1 MNWVE
6 ETWHSPSPT
15 PPSTHGEGPAPTVYE
30 TLVKSQDDSTNDPD
44 TSLDS
49 PRLLIADKSV
59 FHTERRLNPNDENP
73 PLSRPTRAFGNIVPL
88 PVNPASG
95 SVRGYRSHVP
105 LTVQVRLND
114 TDGRA
119 LSSLLDT
126 GASLSVID
134 AGLLR
139 RLGGVPSGTPMRI
152 HGLGDVMTLGWV
164 TIPVFLHAQ
173 DPHGKAT
180 HLSFAQDFHVLPS
193 FAPGLCLGRDF
204 IDAQDLSV
212 SPVRGR
218 GRIGRYTFQVNERL
232 PGPYDQEP
240 ELITTSDI
248 DLCAGEQRWVP
259 VGAHCLAPDIDYA
272 VIPRLS
278 TVPDESVRLFGPAGL
293 LRHAPVGHVLLGNYG
308 SCTFHLQK
316 GTIVADAYAARVGDV
331 TTDAGEL
338 FALAPA
344 RSSVATAGS
353 SSPELPPS
361 DVELALPL
369 DAFELADATGS
380 SLTADAAVSLVDDQ
394 FRVGIDTSGAPHP
407 DIVALLRQNAEAFA
421 LDGRPGRVDDH
432 DMEINLLPAATL
444 RSDAPRRASPE
455 KRAAMDTTID
465 QLLSW
470 DVIEPSSSPVSFPV
484 VMVRQN
490 GKWRFCV
497 DYRTLNTSTIP
508 DRYPLP
514 TIDSIFQTL
523 AGKKVF
529 SSLDAIRGYHQ
540 LGVKESDRWKT
551 AFICHRGLFQY
562 KRVPF
567 GLRNAPA
574 VFQRLMDQVLGP
586 LRWSQAVVYIDDAVI
601 ATDSM
606 DEHLRALDTLLRSA
620 VSTGLKF
627 SPAKCTFAVPSLVL
641 LGRKVSG
648 AGVAVWEERAKAVED
663 LRRPT
668 TLQEL
673 YHTLGLFGY
682 YRSFIRKF
690 ADLASPLTKLLRG
703 WRYESADGQT
713 RLVNTEGKA
722 VTASKIPLQWDA
734 EQQHAFDAL
743 RRAVANPPILAHP
756 DSSRP
761 YVLYVDASKHALA
774 AIVHQVHDSAVP
786 ASSAAQL
793 NHLGLSQLPTTVAR
807 ERWRAWLAEDRF
819 FGPILSRL
827 QDSTPDPDWVV
838 SEGILVRRPD
848 DRVALPLAAVST
860 VMRALHDDQGHFGFM
875 KTFLSVTR
883 QFWRPGLSTVVRS
896 WVKHCGTCQATKQAP
911 KTGSLTIQND
921 PSLPFETVSFDL
933 VYGFPRS
940 QAGKDTALVI
950 QDQFSRMV
958 LLHPCAK
965 DISAEG
971 VAAVFSDRVLRY
983 GWRPRRIVTDSEARV
998 SGAVMT
1004 AVASSLGAETA
1015 PSSPYHQQANSVE
1028 RAVQTIQ
1035 RVLASMALDSRAH
1048 WDRRVLPSVELAMN
1062 SSPALTTGYRPFDL
1076 VFMSHPDVVHAV
1088 FDAGEHLGVGSFPER
1103 LAAARERLEDARR
1116 HIVAAREVQ
1125 KRRYDAKR
1133 APVPSLA
1140 VGMRAWI
1147 RLTDRPVAGTGQD
1160 KLAAKKL
1167 GPFLVE
1173 EVLSPHRVRLRLP
1186 DHLQID
1192 PVLNVEQLDFAP
1204 TDVDPFAAERERLS
1218 GSVRA
1223 VPSSVSGAPL
1233 DPALPDV
1240 PPASS
1245 ASEDG
1250 LALAAVPRVRRAPRT
1265 LREFDLGTVSAAT
1278 PPPVGSDALAD
1289 ALAGP
1294 VGRPRRLVVD
1304 GCERVLQERPVAFLS
1319 RLTSPAE
1326 SKLVASEL
1334 ELVCFTWAYHKLA
1347 HLFEGFL
1354 VTVVTDHAPM
1364 ERMLVSSNTIPYGPT
1379 ISRCRAVVMPHLPN
1393 LRFVY
1398 RPGALHTN
1406 ADALSRLPPAS
1417 GSES

>member
-1 MNWVE
+1 
-6 ETWHSPSPT
+6 
-15 PPSTHGEGPAPTVYE
+15 
-30 TLVKSQDDSTNDPD
+30 
-44 TSLDS
+44 
-49 PRLLIADKSV
+49 
-59 FHTERRLNPNDENP
+59 
-73 PLSRPTRAFGNIVPL
+73 
-88 PVNPASG
+88 
-95 SVRGYRSHVP
+95 
-105 LTVQVRLND
+105 
-114 TDGRA
+114 
-119 LSSLLDT
+119 
-126 GASLSVID
+126 
-134 AGLLR
+134 
-139 RLGGVPSGTPMRI
+139 MRI
-152 HGLGDVMTLGWV
+152 HGLGNVMTLGWV

-173 DPHGKAT
+173 DPYGAAT
-180 HLSFAQDFHVLPS
+180 HISFSQDFHVLPS

-232 PGPYDQEP
+232 PGPYGQEP
-240 ELITTSDI
+240 ELVTTSDV
-248 DLCAGEQRWVP
+248 DLFAGEQRWVP

-278 TVPDESVRLFGPAGL
+278 TAPDESVRLFGPAGL

-308 SCTFHLQK
+308 SCTFHLRK

-331 TTDAGEL
+331 TADAGEL
-338 FALAPA
+338 FALTPA
-344 RSSVATAGS
+344 RSSAATAGS
-353 SSPELPPS
+353 SSPEFLPS

-407 DIVALLRQNAEAFA
+407 DIVALLRRHAEAFA

-586 LRWSQAVVYIDDAVI
+586 LRWSQAVIYIDDAVV

-606 DEHLRALDTLLRSA
+606 EEHLRALEILLRSA
-620 VSTGLKF
+620 TSTGLKF

-648 AGVAVWEERAKAVED
+648 AGVAVWEERAKVVED

-690 ADLASPLTKLLRG
+690 AELASPLTKLLRG
-703 WRYESADGQT
+703 WRYESADGHT

-722 VTASKIPLQWDA
+722 VTASKVPLQWEA
-734 EQQHAFDAL
+734 EQQHAFDTL
-743 RRAVANPPILAHP
+743 RQAVANPPILAHP
-756 DSSRP
+756 NSSRP

-774 AIVHQVHDSAVP
+774 AIVHQVHDSEVP
-786 ASSAAQL
+786 ASSPAQL

-807 ERWRAWLAEDRF
+807 ERWHAWLAEDRF

-827 QDSTPDPDWVV
+827 QDSAPDPDWAM
-838 SEGILVRRPD
+838 SGGILVRRLD
-848 DRVALPLAAVST
+848 DRVALPLAAVPT
-860 VMRALHDDQGHFGFM
+860 ILRALHDDQGHFGFM

-911 KTGSLTIQND
+911 KTGSLSIQND
-921 PSLPFETVSFDL
+921 PSLPFESVSFDL

-940 QAGKDTALVI
+940 QAGNDTALVI

-1076 VFMSHPDVVHAV
+1076 IFLSHPDVVHAV
-1088 FDAGEHLGVGSFPER
+1088 FDTGEHLGK
-1103 LAAARERLEDARR
+1103 
-1116 HIVAAREVQ
+1116 Q
-1125 KRRYDAKR
+1125 RYDGKR
-1133 APVPSLA
+1133 APVPPLA
-1140 VGMRAWI
+1140 IGMRAWI
-1147 RLTDRPVAGTGQD
+1147 RLADRPVAGTGQD

-1204 TDVDPFAAERERLS
+1204 TDVDPFAAERTRLTDS
-1218 GSVRA
+1218 GGA
-1223 VPSSVSGAPL
+1223 APSSVSGQSPDAALLDDPLVPSAP
-1233 DPALPDV
+1233 D
-1240 PPASS
+1240 
-1245 ASEDG
+1245 DG
-1250 LALAAVPRVRRAPRT
+1250 LGLAVVPRVRRAPLT
-1265 LREFDLGTVSAAT
+1265 LREFDLGTVSAAA

-1294 VGRPRRLVVD
+1294 IGRPRRLVVD
-1304 GCERVLQERPVAFLS
+1304 GRERVLQERPVAFLS

-1347 HLFEGFL
+1347 HLFEGVL

-1364 ERMLVSSNTIPYGPT
+1364 EHMLVSSNSIPYGPT

>member
-1 MNWVE
+1 
-6 ETWHSPSPT
+6 
-15 PPSTHGEGPAPTVYE
+15 
-30 TLVKSQDDSTNDPD
+30 
-44 TSLDS
+44 
-49 PRLLIADKSV
+49 
-59 FHTERRLNPNDENP
+59 
-73 PLSRPTRAFGNIVPL
+73 
-88 PVNPASG
+88 
-95 SVRGYRSHVP
+95 
-105 LTVQVRLND
+105 
-114 TDGRA
+114 
-119 LSSLLDT
+119 
-126 GASLSVID
+126 
-134 AGLLR
+134 
-139 RLGGVPSGTPMRI
+139 
-152 HGLGDVMTLGWV
+152 MTLGWV

-173 DPHGKAT
+173 DPLGKAT
-180 HLSFAQDFHVLPS
+180 HLAFAQDFHVLPS

-218 GRIGRYTFQVNERL
+218 GRIGRYTFQVNKRL
-232 PGPYDQEP
+232 PGPYGKKP
-240 ELITTSDI
+240 ELTTTSDI
-248 DLCAGEQRWVP
+248 NLLAGEQRWIP
-259 VGAHCLAPDIDYA
+259 VGAHCLAPDVDYA

-278 TVPDESVRLFGPAGL
+278 TVPDESVRLLGPAGL
-293 LRHAPVGHVLLGNYG
+293 LRHAPVGHILMGNYG
-308 SCTFHLQK
+308 SAVFCLQK
-316 GTIVADAYAARVGDV
+316 GTVVADAYAARVGDV
-331 TTDAGEL
+331 TSDVGEL
-338 FALAPA
+338 FNLEPP
-344 RSSVATAGS
+344 RSSAATAGS
-353 SSPELPPS
+353 PAPEYTPS

-369 DAFELADATGS
+369 DAFDLADASGS
-380 SLTADAAVSLVDDQ
+380 SLAADAAISLVDEH
-394 FRVGIDTSGAPHP
+394 FRVGVDASGTPHS
-407 DIVALLRQNAEAFA
+407 DVVALLRRTHDAFA

-432 DMEINLLPAATL
+432 DMAINLLPGSTL

-470 DVIEPSSSPVSFPV
+470 DVIEPSASPVSFPV

-497 DYRTLNTSTIP
+497 DYRTLNASTIP

-586 LRWSQAVVYIDDAVI
+586 LRWSQAVVYIDDAVV

-606 DEHLRALDTLLRSA
+606 AEHLQALETLLRSA
-620 VSTGLKF
+620 ISTGLKF

-648 AGVAVWEERAKAVED
+648 AGVAVWKDRAKAVED
-663 LRRPT
+663 LRRPI

-673 YHTLGLFGY
+673 YHTLDLFGY
-682 YRSFIRKF
+682 YRSFIHKF
-690 ADLASPLTKLLRG
+690 AELASPLTKLLRG
-703 WRYESADGQT
+703 WRYESADGHT
-713 RLVNTEGKA
+713 RLVNTEGQA
-722 VTASKIPLQWDA
+722 VTASKVPLEWDVA
-734 EQQHAFDAL
+734 QQQAFDAL
-743 RRAVANPPILAHP
+743 RHAVSHPPILAHP
-756 DSSRP
+756 DPSRP
-761 YVLYVDASKHALA
+761 YILYTDASKNALA
-774 AIVHQVHDSAVP
+774 AIVHQVHDTDAPVP
-786 ASSAAQL
+786 SSAQL
-793 NHLGLSQLPTTVAR
+793 NHLSLSQLPFSVAKDH
-807 ERWRAWLAEDRF
+807 WSAWLAEDRF

-827 QDSTPDPDWVV
+827 RDSPSDPDWALNDGV
-838 SEGILVRRPD
+838 LTRRID
-848 DRVALPLAAVST
+848 DRVALPLAAVPT
-860 VMRALHDDQGHFGFM
+860 ILRALHDEKGHFGFL
-875 KTFLSVTR
+875 KTFLSVSR
-883 QFWRPGLSTVVRS
+883 QFWRPGLSTMVRS

-911 KTGSLTIQND
+911 KTGSLDISND
-921 PSLPFETVSFDL
+921 PSLPFESVSFDL

-940 QAGKDTALVI
+940 QAGNDTALVI

-958 LLHPCAK
+958 LLHPCGK

-971 VAAVFSDRVLRY
+971 VAAIFSDRVLRY

-1004 AVASSLGAETA
+1004 AVATSLGAETA

-1048 WDRRVLPSVELAMN
+1048 WDRRVLPAVELAMN

-1076 VFMSHPDVVHAV
+1076 VFLSHPDVVHAV

-1103 LAAARERLEDARR
+1103 LAAAQERIDDARR
-1116 HIVAAREVQ
+1116 QIAVARDVQ
-1125 KRRYDAKR
+1125 KRRYDGRR
-1133 APVPSLA
+1133 ASVPPLA
-1140 VGMRAWI
+1140 PGMRAWI
-1147 RLTDRPVAGTGQD
+1147 RLADRPVAGAGVD

-1173 EVLSPHRVRLRLP
+1173 EVVSPHRVRLRLP

-1204 TDVDPFAAERERLS
+1204 TDVDPFAAERWRLA
-1218 GSVRA
+1218 GPVRSAATDDPHRILDPSALAGADSDRAALPSSPDGLLDLLPAELA
-1223 VPSSVSGAPL
+1223 VPA
-1233 DPALPDV
+1233 
-1240 PPASS
+1240 
-1245 ASEDG
+1245 DG
-1250 LALAAVPRVRRAPRT
+1250 STLAAEPRVRRAPRT
-1265 LREFDLGTVSAAT
+1265 LREFDLGMVYTAGTLAT
-1278 PPPVGSDALAD
+1278 GADVLAD

-1294 VGRPRRLVVD
+1294 IDRPRRLNVD
-1304 GCERVLQERPVAFLS
+1304 GRERVFQERPVAYLS
-1319 RLTSPAE
+1319 RLTTPAE
-1326 SKLVASEL
+1326 SKLVAPEL

-1347 HLFEGFL
+1347 HLFEGAL
-1354 VTVVTDHAPM
+1354 VTVVTDHSPM
-1364 ERMLVSSNTIPYGPT
+1364 ERMLRSTNDIPYGPT
-1379 ISRCRAVVMPHLPN
+1379 ISRCRAMIMPHLPN
-1393 LRFVY
+1393 LRFIY

-1417 GSES
+1417 GSEC